1 MGYGPQE
8 PYEPY
13 EYGQYQPNPYEG
25 GGEGYPEYPQPGYPQ
40 PEYQPYPE
48 QAYQEQ
54 PYAEQPYQDP
64 AYQEAYPADPAV
76 AADPQW
82 AMSGMGWE
90 QRAWDEARLGVSPLQ
105 EYGQDQGG
113 RQTDYE
119 SNAPGRGSR
128 RRAAAPEHERE
139 YDGYDEYGNYDEH
152 GGYNEYGGYAE
163 EPGASEVP
171 QPRSGL
177 TEPAEFGQPTV
188 RQAPSPAAASAPGA
202 VPAPGR
208 GAFGAAGLGAIL
220 ALAALA
226 SASAALVV
234 IALVQL
240 GVAYGWQLA
249 AGLGRNGRGD
259 RRSIVLTA
267 LIGWA
272 ASAAAF
278 KLTGSQR
285 DISVPVALGV
295 GFLLLAADQ
304 TLRQRT
310 AIGDGERITALAVSV
325 AGAVFAALPAA
336 FVLADRTDKGLTA
349 ACASAAAVGVLCCAL
364 LGRDPLR
371 GILAAVVP
379 GAAVGAL
386 AATSFSATGG
396 LKAGAFGGAV
406 AALAAGAGSGALDRM
421 TAEGELRGSTR
432 IVAQTLPLG
441 LAAVGAVFATA
452 VFR

>member
-25 GGEGYPEYPQPGYPQ
+25 AGGGEQGYGEGNPRYPQPEYQQ

-48 QAYQEQ
+48 QGYEQLYQEQ
-54 PYAEQPYQDP
+54 G
-64 AYQEAYPADPAV
+64 YQEQGYPEQGAADPAGV
-76 AADPQW
+76 TDPQW

-105 EYGQDQGG
+105 EYGQEQGR

-128 RRAAAPEHERE
+128 RRAAAPEQEHEYE
-139 YDGYDEYGNYDEH
+139 GYDEYG
-152 GGYNEYGGYAE
+152 GYRE
-163 EPGASEVP
+163 EPGTAELP
-171 QPRSGL
+171 HPRSGDDAEADFG
-177 TEPAEFGQPTV
+177 EPTA
-188 RQAPSPAAASAPGA
+188 RQIPAPAAN
-202 VPAPGR
+202 PAPAPVAAPAASGR

-220 ALAALA
+220 AVAALA
-226 SASAALVV
+226 SASAVLVV

-259 RRSIVLTA
+259 RRSIVLTV
-267 LIGWA
+267 LTGWA

-278 KLTGSQR
+278 RLTGAQ
-285 DISVPVALGV
+285 DEIGVPAALGV

-304 TLRQRT
+304 TLRQRV

-325 AGAVFAALPAA
+325 GGALFAALPAG
-336 FVLADRTDKGLTA
+336 FVVADRADTGLTA
-349 ACASAAAVGVLCCAL
+349 ACALAAAVGVLCCAL
-364 LGRDPLR
+364 IGRDPLR
-371 GILAAVVP
+371 GVLAGLVAGAV
-379 GAAVGAL
+379 VGAL
-386 AATSFSATGG
+386 AATSFSAAGG

-406 AALAAGAGSGALDRM
+406 AALAAAAGSGALDRM
-421 TAEGELRGSTR
+421 AAEGELRGSTR
-432 IVAQTLPLG
+432 IVAQTLPIG

-452 VFR
+452 MFR

>member
-25 GGEGYPEYPQPGYPQ
+25 AGGGPGYGEGYPDHPQAGYQQ
-40 PEYQPYPE
+40 PEYQPYPDQGYPE
-48 QAYQEQ
+48 
-54 PYAEQPYQDP
+54 QDP
-64 AYQEAYPADPAV
+64 AGQAG

-105 EYGQDQGG
+105 EYGQDQGR
-113 RQTDYE
+113 RQSDYE

-128 RRAAAPEHERE
+128 RRAAAPEQERE
-139 YDGYDEYGNYDEH
+139 YEDYDEHSGYDEYG
-152 GGYNEYGGYAE
+152 GYAG
-163 EPGASEVP
+163 EPGTAEVP
-171 QPRSGL
+171 RPRSGRNAEAESAEP
-177 TEPAEFGQPTV
+177 TERQTPA
-188 RQAPSPAAASAPGA
+188 PAAASAPVA
-202 VPAPGR
+202 AAPAASGR

-220 ALAALA
+220 TVAALA
-226 SASAALVV
+226 SASAVVVV

-259 RRSIVLTA
+259 RRSVVLTV
-267 LIGWA
+267 LTGWA

-278 KLTGSQR
+278 RLTGSQ
-285 DISVPVALGV
+285 DEIGVPVALGV

-304 TLRQRT
+304 TLRQRV

-325 AGAVFAALPAA
+325 GGALFAALPAG
-336 FVLADRTDKGLTA
+336 FVVADRADTGLTA

-364 LGRDPLR
+364 IGRDPLR
-371 GILAAVVP
+371 GVLTALVP

-386 AATSFSATGG
+386 AATSFSAGG
-396 LKAGAFGGAV
+396 GVRAGALGGAV
-406 AALAAGAGSGALDRM
+406 AALAAAAGSGALDRM
-421 TAEGELRGSTR
+421 AAEGELRGSTR
-432 IVAQTLPLG
+432 IVAQTLPIG

-452 VFR
+452 MFR